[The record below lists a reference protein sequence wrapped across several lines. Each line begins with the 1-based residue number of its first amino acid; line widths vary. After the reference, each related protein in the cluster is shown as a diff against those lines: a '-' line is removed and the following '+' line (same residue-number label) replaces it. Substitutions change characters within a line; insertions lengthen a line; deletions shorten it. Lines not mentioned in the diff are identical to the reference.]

1 MAVDLR
7 SYVFLDS
14 LQPQMA
20 AFIGSTAR
28 GFLPLAGDASLW
40 VEISPGIEIN
50 RITDVALKSTKVR
63 PAVQV
68 VERLFGLLE
77 VHSADQAEVRAA
89 GEAILDALDVQA
101 EDRWK
106 PMIHSSQ
113 IIRRVDA
120 HQTQLINRNRNGMM
134 LIADQTLYVMEV
146 EPAAYAVLAA
156 NEAEKAAKI
165 NIVEVRPFGSFGR
178 VYLVARSGTS
188 WPATPQR
195 CKPSRTSPGAWS
207 SPGEKL
213 RASHVPCDTVH
224 SNKEDSIQMAE
235 ALGMIETRGFA
246 AVVEAADAMVKAAK
260 VELVSYEKTGGGYV
274 TAIVR
279 GDVAA
284 CKAAVEA
291 GVRGAEKVGE
301 VVSVHVIPRPHVN
314 IDMVLPLGRREQ
326 VLKELGE

>member
-1 MAVDLR
+1 LSVDLR

-77 VHSADQAEVRAA
+77 VHSSDQAEVRAS
-89 GEAILDALDVQA
+89 GVAILEALGVQA
-101 EDRWK
+101 ESRWK
-106 PMIHSSQ
+106 PKIHSSQ

-120 HQTQLINRNRNGMM
+120 HQTQLINRNRQGMM

-146 EPAAYAVLAA
+146 SPAAYAVLAA
-156 NEAEKAAKI
+156 NEAEKAAEI

-178 VYLVARSGTS
+178 VYLG
-188 WPATPQR
+188 
-195 CKPSRTSPGAWS
+195 
-207 SPGEKL
+207 GEE
-213 RASHVPCDTVH
+213 RD
-224 SNKEDSIQMAE
+224 IMA
-235 ALGMIETRGFA
+235 GYTA
-246 AVVEAADAMVKAAK
+246 AVQAIEDITGRDAA
-260 VELVSYEKTGGGYV
+260 S
-274 TAIVR
+274 
-279 GDVAA
+279 
-284 CKAAVEA
+284 
-291 GVRGAEKVGE
+291 
-301 VVSVHVIPRPHVN
+301 
-314 IDMVLPLGRREQ
+314 GR
-326 VLKELGE
+326 KD